1 MYKKAKNKIK
11 GQISIFL
18 VLVFMVIFVLFG
30 MTVSMT
36 MFVHD
41 KINLQNATDLAS
53 YYVATKQAEMLSAIA
68 HNNYQIRQS
77 WKLLA
82 YRYRVYANSSR
93 TDPSASGVNIRHP
106 GIQSNWST
114 FYGNDTIYQP
124 ADMFGGNRP
133 PRVCVGSAHL
143 FWDIVDDNPCRTI
156 NFSTPYIA
164 PVASTLPILIGGI
177 NSGVT
182 AANKKIQATCQAVA
196 YINWW
201 FANTI
206 YGAHKLEQRDRRAVI
221 RALAQN
227 LAQPISPGGMKDLEG
242 QSVFDGAQKTFL
254 YNLSESNRRLLEAS
268 VDKQPTIRFLN
279 PLQGRD
285 PSDWLKE
292 IYVNTV
298 LPFSFFTTNG
308 PQCAEDLMFHND
320 ISTLPSILASPEAD
334 DLRSRLDP
342 DNRIALVGIVEND
355 PNGPLYNVTVGVEKN
370 PWMLVYNKAEA
381 KVFSRPLFL
390 GEYFETD
397 GIQMDA
403 VAYSKP
409 FGGRIGP
416 WYNVQWP
423 SGSDQSSGG
432 GKTDPR
438 LPPRVDL
445 ATYGTVADYNDETL
459 YPNYSK
465 YPGDEDGLT
474 TYASMVMAGP
484 TVGWNYSGLP
494 ATNPPPTTGTQ
505 DYYGAVYSYFGAEHN
520 DPLAQDFDNTSEPW
534 NSFNRRMEI
543 AAIAP
548 DAFDMTYYSI
558 SPGYY
563 DYFIEDTNI
572 GRPRLKN
579 WLQAELPQFVELRGD
594 LGSHN
599 GGSGQRINYDI
610 VDQLRVHDEVLAEDD
625 GVYGFTVQRS
635 REPVRWFNTNVDA
648 FAALLTGWNKGP
660 EPMAYESA
668 NSGALDSFFAN
679 CSTSIVDNTDK
690 PKIPSECLKGGRF
703 GYSVKLISK
712 SYIDSEQNNGGTSP
726 GSIINPL

>member
-1 MYKKAKNKIK
+1 
-11 GQISIFL
+11 
-18 VLVFMVIFVLFG
+18 MVIFVLFG
-30 MTVSMT
+30 MTVSLT

-53 YYVATKQAEMLSAIA
+53 YYVATKQAEMLGAIA

-77 WKLLA
+77 WKLLS
-82 YRYRVYANSSR
+82 YRYRVFSNSAR
-93 TDPSASGVNIRHP
+93 TNATASGVNIRHP
-106 GIQSNWST
+106 GIVDNWSS
-114 FYGNDTIYQP
+114 FYGDHSVYQP
-124 ADMFGGNRP
+124 ADMVGTDKP

-143 FWDIVDDNPCRTI
+143 FSDIANVDNPCKTI
-156 NFSTPYIA
+156 NFSTSYI
-164 PVASTLPILIGGI
+164 PSVASIVGSLVGGI

-182 AANKKIQATCQAVA
+182 AANTQIAATCEAVA
-196 YINWW
+196 YIDWW

-206 YGAHKLEQRDRRAVI
+206 YGAHKLEQRDRRAII
-221 RALAQN
+221 RALALN
-227 LAQPISPGGMKDLEG
+227 LAKPISPDDGMKDLEG
-242 QSVFDGAQKTFL
+242 GSVFEGARRTFI
-254 YNLSESNRRLLEAS
+254 YNLSESNRRLLLAAQ
-268 VDKQPTIRFLN
+268 DKQPTIRFLN
-279 PLQGRD
+279 PLEGRD

-292 IYVNTV
+292 VYVNAG
-298 LPFSFFTTNG
+298 LPFSHFTTSG
-308 PQCAEDLMFHND
+308 SGCAEQLLFHNNT
-320 ISTLPSILASPEAD
+320 SNMAAILSAPAAQQYKA
-334 DLRSRLDP
+334 RLDP
-342 DNRIALVGIVEND
+342 DDRVLYAGRVTIDAD
-355 PNGPLYNVTVGVEKN
+355 DLYNVTVGVEKN

-390 GEYFETD
+390 GKYFDPD

-403 VAYSKP
+403 IAYSKP

-423 SGSDQSSGG
+423 AGSDQSSGG

-445 ATYGTVADYNDETL
+445 SSYGTISDFNDETL

-465 YPGDEDGLT
+465 YPGDEDGLI

-484 TVGWNYSGLP
+484 TIGWNYTSMPTGV
-494 ATNPPPTTGTQ
+494 PPTATQ
-505 DYYGAVYSYFGAEHN
+505 DYYRAVYSYLGADYN

-534 NSFNRRMEI
+534 DSFNRRMEI

-563 DYFIEDTNI
+563 DYFIEDKGIN
-572 GRPRLKN
+572 RPRLKN

-599 GGSGQRINYDI
+599 GSEDMINYDI
-610 VDQLRVHDEVLAEDD
+610 LDQLRIQDEVLAKDN
-625 GVYGFTVQRS
+625 GTYGKPVERS
-635 REPVRWFNTNVDA
+635 REPVEWFNTDVDA
-648 FAALLTGWNKGP
+648 FAAMLTGWNKGA
-660 EPMAYESA
+660 EPMVYDSA
-668 NSGALDSFFAN
+668 DSGSMDDLFAK
-679 CSTSIVDNTDK
+679 CLVTIVDDNAK

-712 SYIDSEQNNGGTSP
+712 SYIDSDQNNGGASP
-726 GSIINPL
+726 GNIINPL